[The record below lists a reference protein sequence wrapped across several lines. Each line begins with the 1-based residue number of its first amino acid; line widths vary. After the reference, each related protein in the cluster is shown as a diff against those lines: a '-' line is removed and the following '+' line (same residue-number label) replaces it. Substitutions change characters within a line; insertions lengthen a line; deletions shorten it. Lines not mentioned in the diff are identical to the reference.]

1 VSRRAIRC
9 GQCGLSVEQLWHPA
23 VTRSFAELE
32 AEVRPGRAG
41 WNSEVHSADL
51 SLPAFDQKSADPQF
65 VLRLRQSIS
74 VTNKQGISRTHV
86 ASAQYAVASGQTG
99 SPTGCTALSSAMLCV
114 HSAKLSRA
122 ARKVVR
128 LAAGRAAYQ
137 RGAARTGR
145 SVGEMFL
152 TGPLSIS
159 PVHGTRSTLTN
170 QAQVRGIIPQSNFIL
185 ECSYAEWFGSV
196 FS

>member
-1 VSRRAIRC
+1 MEERSRYPGTFGVAP
-9 GQCGLSVEQLWHPA
+9 SD
-23 VTRSFAELE
+23 TRSYDCRREQEGAPHPSL
-32 AEVRPGRAG
+32 AK
-41 WNSEVHSADL
+41 NLSERITD
-51 SLPAFDQKSADPQF
+51 
-65 VLRLRQSIS
+65 RTERI
-74 VTNKQGISRTHV
+74 GISLTHV
-86 ASAQYAVASGQTG
+86 GTTQYSLHRAK
-99 SPTGCTALSSAMLCV
+99 PTGLRDTQALPLRCHACKPTN
-114 HSAKLSRA
+114 AKLSRA